1 MEAENMPPNERS
13 KVKRTCSIWLQEI
26 VSISLALFQ
35 PVLNFN
41 TEQYSYAALKYEL
54 YESTNLC

>member
-26 VSISLALFQ
+26 VLISLALFQ

-54 YESTNLC
+54 